1 MNLPL
6 ALPPTVSLTF
16 PLAEYVPFLR
26 PLPIWDYWY
35 LLLFPLCVGVA
46 VVYKSIKTPDIRRIP
61 WESLVISLWII
72 LGMCGAA
79 LALVLVV
86 RIFS

>member
-1 MNLPL
+1 M
-6 ALPPTVSLTF
+6 F
-16 PLAEYVPFLR
+16 PLAQYVPFLR

-35 LLLFPLCVGVA
+35 LLLFPLCIGVA
-46 VVYKSIKTPDIRRIP
+46 VVYKCIKTPDVRRIP

-79 LALVLVV
+79 LALAIVV